1 MLNCINNE
9 LLPIF
14 ASNSEL
20 MKYLV
25 SAVVFI
31 MLFVLPL
38 GSWYYLQSGLDYR
51 KDALKEL
58 EPKGEFLSPV
68 LDQNTLKSKTTLIH
82 LKDVG
87 DNVVSEIFG
96 QYGSSH
102 TFQLISIDA
111 PSEDEANWIQI
122 DDFTANSI
130 SSANSNAGFILID
143 TSAQLRNIYPP
154 DMDGVRRLIE
164 HTSIVLPRIKEMD
177 VKLKGQ

>member
-1 MLNCINNE
+1 
-9 LLPIF
+9 
-14 ASNSEL
+14 

-58 EPKGEFLSPV
+58 EPKGEFISPV
-68 LDQNTLKSKTTLIH
+68 IDKNSLISKTTLIH
-82 LKDVG
+82 TQDVG
-87 DNVVSEIFG
+87 DNVISEIFD
-96 QYGSSH
+96 QYGSSK

-111 PSEDEANWIQI
+111 PEEDASNWIQI
-122 DDFTANSI
+122 DDFTANSL
-130 SSANSNAGFILID
+130 SSANSNAGFLLID
-143 TSAQLRNIYPP
+143 TSGQLRNSYPA